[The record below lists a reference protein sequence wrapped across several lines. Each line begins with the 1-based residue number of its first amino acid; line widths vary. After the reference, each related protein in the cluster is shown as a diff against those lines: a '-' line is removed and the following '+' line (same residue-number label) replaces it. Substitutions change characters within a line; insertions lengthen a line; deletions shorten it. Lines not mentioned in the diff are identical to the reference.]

1 MKLNIKLFADG
12 ADIGEMYELYN
23 KKIVSGY
30 TTNPSLMRKA
40 GVKDYK
46 KFAKEVLELIPDMP
60 ISFEVF
66 SDDIHEMEK
75 EARQI
80 SSWGKNIYVKIPI
93 TNTSG
98 MSTSSLI
105 KNLSSDGIKV
115 NITAILTPTQVDDII
130 DYLDKQTPSIV
141 SVFAGRIADTG
152 MDPVPIMTY
161 ISKIVRNH
169 NIELLWAS
177 TREVLNIIQAQNCG
191 CHIITVT
198 PDILKK
204 LPMLGK
210 DLTELSLE
218 TVQMFYNDA
227 KSAGYKI
234 L

>member
-75 EARQI
+75 EAREI